1 MEPLL
6 YDKTELT
13 HQERFD
19 LAVVLETPGFAVIKK
34 LFEAAC
40 QQKLGAIIKLN
51 PEDVNYDSLVKSR
64 SLVSRTTNEVC
75 AAMIK
80 SIVMHAQTAR
90 IDEEVEKARKA
101 LEAGET
107 AEGEDVAKP
116 LGKKFGSFVM
126 KPRKVAT
133 QENQ

>member
-19 LAVVLETPGFAVIKK
+19 LAVVLDTPGFAVIKK

-40 QQKLGAIIKLN
+40 QQKLAAIIKLN
-51 PEDVNYDSLVKSR
+51 PEEPNYDSLVKSR
-64 SLVSRTTNEVC
+64 SLVSRTNNEVC
-75 AAMIK
+75 AALIK
-80 SIVMHAQTAR
+80 SIAMHAQVAR

-107 AEGEDVAKP
+107 TEGEEVARP

-126 KPRKVAT
+126 KP
-133 QENQ
+133 